1 MKSLFWILILNH
13 CPRHS
18 VVEMIQDTMEFV
30 ETLCCQRNFV
40 GEAGISQTGL
50 VDGLE
55 HDFYILLWLSIQ
67 LGISES
73 QLTNSMIFQR
83 AWSTTNQRDLNRGND
98 DKASNLWRYPLFKQ
112 TKNCCLELL
121 VSCGKSLLLCW
132 CGEKGVFVISLP
144 QWTESTIFFG
154 FCLSW
159 FFSGFKIQW
168 TQFNWVSKFRV
179 PKNVMIGNHI
189 RLGKG
194 LKQKRLKKL

>member
-1 MKSLFWILILNH
+1 VAEHRIFTKSVENRTGWWWLEPWTFIYFYDFPFSWEWNNH
-13 CPRHS
+13 PNWRTH
-18 VVEMIQDTMEFV
+18 F
-30 ETLCCQRNFV
+30 
-40 GEAGISQTGL
+40 
-50 VDGLE
+50 
-55 HDFYILLWLSIQ
+55 
-67 LGISES
+67 
-73 QLTNSMIFQR
+73 FQR

-121 VSCGKSLLLCW
+121 VSCGKSLLLRW